1 MPNNMFER
9 ITILGAGSWGMAV
22 SQILNDNGAS
32 VTLWEYDRT
41 IFERFSDERR
51 QEDKL
56 PGFKLPDKIAIT
68 NSLDQ
73 ALENPSLII
82 LAVPAQFLRG
92 TLVKASEY
100 ISEGALIVNLAKG
113 IENKTLKRMSE
124 VVSDVLK
131 EKKVTISTLSGP
143 SHAEE
148 VVRRM
153 PTTVVIAGKN
163 DRNIEQLQELF
174 SNSYFRAYKTAD
186 IAGVELGGS
195 LKNIIA
201 IAAGIAS
208 GLGLGDN
215 TLGAL
220 VTRGLAEITR
230 LGIVLGAKS
239 ETFAGLSGV
248 GDLITTCASKH
259 SRNRHVGERIGQGE
273 MLEEI
278 LESMTMIAEGV
289 ETTRAGYDL
298 SRLHEVE
305 MPITKEVY
313 KVLFENKSP
322 GEAVWELMGR
332 ELKPEVWR

>member
-1 MPNNMFER
+1 MFER
-9 ITILGAGSWGMAV
+9 ISILGAGSWGMAV
-22 SQILNDNGAS
+22 SQILTDNGAN
-32 VTLWEYDRT
+32 VTLWEFDRKT
-41 IFERFSDERR
+41 YEGLAENRR

-56 PGFKLPDKIAIT
+56 PGFKLPDNVQIT
-68 NSLDQ
+68 NSLDE
-73 ALENPSLII
+73 ALENPSLIV
-82 LAVPAQFLRG
+82 LAVPAQFLRSA
-92 TLVKASEY
+92 LVKAKDL
-100 ISEGALIVNLAKG
+100 ISEKSAIVNLAKG

-124 VVSDVLK
+124 VVSDVLGQK
-131 EKKVTISTLSGP
+131 IVEIATLSGP

-148 VVRRM
+148 VVRRQ

-163 DRNIEQLQELF
+163 DRINEQLQELF
-174 SNSYFRAYKTAD
+174 SNSYFRAYKTTD
-186 IAGVELGGS
+186 IIGVELGGS

-201 IAAGIAS
+201 IAAGIAL

-248 GDLITTCASKH
+248 GDLITTCCSKH
-259 SRNRHVGERIGQGE
+259 SRNRFVGVRIGKGE
-273 MLEEI
+273 KLEDI
-278 LESMTMIAEGV
+278 LSSMTMIAEGV

-298 SRLHEVE
+298 SQLHEVE

-332 ELKPEVWR
+332 DLKPEVWR

>member
-1 MPNNMFER
+1 MFER
-9 ITILGAGSWGMAV
+9 ISILGAGSWGMAV
-22 SQILNDNGAS
+22 SQILADNGAN
-32 VTLWEYDRT
+32 VTLWEFDIKTYENLVAT
-41 IFERFSDERR
+41 RR

-56 PGFKLPDKIAIT
+56 PGFKLPDNVGVT
-68 NSLDQ
+68 NSLDD
-73 ALENPSLII
+73 ALDNSSLIV
-82 LAVPAQFLRG
+82 LAVPAQFLRFA
-92 TLVKASEY
+92 LIKAADKFSEN
-100 ISEGALIVNLAKG
+100 AVIVNLAKG

-124 VVSDVLK
+124 VVSDVLGQ
-131 EKKVTISTLSGP
+131 KKAEIATMSGP

-148 VVRRM
+148 VVRRQ

-163 DRNIEQLQELF
+163 DRINEQLQELF
-174 SNSYFRAYKTAD
+174 SNSYFRAYKTTD
-186 IAGVELGGS
+186 IIGVELGGS

-239 ETFAGLSGV
+239 ETFAGLSGI
-248 GDLITTCASKH
+248 GDLITTCCSKH
-259 SRNRHVGERIGQGE
+259 SRNRYVGERIGQGE
-273 MLEEI
+273 KLEDI
-278 LESMTMIAEGV
+278 LSSMTMIAEGV

-313 KVLFENKSP
+313 KVLFENKPP

-332 ELKPEVWR
+332 DLKPEVWR

>member
-1 MPNNMFER
+1 MFER

-22 SQILNDNGAS
+22 SQILTDNGAS
-32 VTLWEYDRT
+32 VTLWEFDSK
-41 IFERFSDERR
+41 ICKQLVEERK

-56 PGFKLPDKIAIT
+56 PGFKLPEKVGVT
-68 NSLDQ
+68 NLIDE
-73 ALENPSLII
+73 ALENKSLIV
-82 LAVPAQFLRG
+82 LAVPAQYLRQS
-92 TLVKASEY
+92 LLKAVDRIPENS
-100 ISEGALIVNLAKG
+100 IVVNLAKG

-124 VVSDVLK
+124 VITDVLK
-131 EKKVTISTLSGP
+131 DKNVTVSTLSGP

-163 DRNIEQLQELF
+163 ERKNEQLQELF
-174 SNSYFRAYKTAD
+174 SNSYFRAYKSSD
-186 IAGVELGGS
+186 IIGVELGGS

-248 GDLITTCASKH
+248 GDLITTCASRH
-259 SRNRHVGERIGQGE
+259 SRNRYVGERIGKGE
-273 MLEEI
+273 KLDEI
-278 LESMTMIAEGV
+278 LSTMTMIAEGV
-289 ETTRAGYDL
+289 ETTRAGFDL
-298 SRLHEVE
+298 SRMHEVE

-313 KVLFENKSP
+313 KVLFENKPP

-332 ELKPEVWR
+332 ELKSEVWR

>member
-1 MPNNMFER
+1 MFER
-9 ITILGAGSWGMAV
+9 ISILGSGSWGMAV
-22 SQILNDNGAS
+22 SQILVDNGAN
-32 VTLWEYDRT
+32 VILWEFDKKTYENLAET
-41 IFERFSDERR
+41 RR

-56 PGFKLPDKIAIT
+56 PGFKLPDNVGVT
-68 NSLDQ
+68 NSLDD
-73 ALENPSLII
+73 ALDNSSLVV
-82 LAVPAQFLRG
+82 LAVPAQFLRSAL
-92 TLVKASEY
+92 TQAADKFSEN
-100 ISEGALIVNLAKG
+100 AVIVNLAKG

-124 VVSDVLK
+124 VITEILGQ
-131 EKKVTISTLSGP
+131 KKTEIATLSGP

-148 VVRRM
+148 VVRRQ

-163 DRNIEQLQELF
+163 DRINEQLQELF
-174 SNSYFRAYKTAD
+174 SNSYFRAYKTTD
-186 IAGVELGGS
+186 IIGVELGGS

-248 GDLITTCASKH
+248 GDLITTCCSKH
-259 SRNRHVGERIGQGE
+259 SRNRYVGERIGKGE
-273 MLEEI
+273 KLEDI
-278 LESMTMIAEGV
+278 LSSMTMIAEGV

-298 SRLHEVE
+298 SKLHEVE

-332 ELKPEVWR
+332 DLKPEVWR